1 MEIKTLNI
9 NQKSIKM
16 KKAILVLIVFVF
28 YVNTTIAQEWTKDL
42 PGNINLVKM
51 SDAGV
56 AIVGTDDALYGIN
69 DQGEILWKNEKLRK
83 VEAERVQILSGT
95 ELVFISDKGIFSRNR
110 VLDANTGKEYANSGK
125 KGDNII
131 GVRVLHGTNQL
142 WTLKGNRAINTW
154 DLDTNTLEYGWG
166 RNEITSDLALNKM
179 ASLTYTFSGSQPLLY
194 TGKNSAIVHLN
205 LTHLANVDLITGKD
219 IWRFDWKP
227 YKKVK
232 GAKAS
237 ILSNGFAEMK
247 IEEET
252 NTLYFPY
259 INQLV
264 AIDVNTGAAKWN
276 AKKGGKTGKVL
287 SMFVTKEGVL
297 VLTPDGL
304 QLVDKSSGNLIWKK
318 PIKIKNAVES
328 ILLQDDDSFFA
339 ISKGSIIK
347 VDVAN
352 KSTKVLSEKIKFSGK
367 ESFDS
372 LEIIDDLIILSAS
385 QNVAAF
391 NKNTG
396 EKVHHTYLK
405 APGSSIL
412 AITQNIILAAV
423 AVAATANSQN
433 INSRNS
439 SGSYTYHSYTPAVM
453 KSGGSAS
460 EKNGDIMYI
469 STKFKDADAKGF
481 GIAKVNKKTGE
492 IVEKIVIGDRDPL
505 YAINHNKGNFFY
517 KSDKK
522 TLAMKSLK

>member
-1 MEIKTLNI
+1 
-9 NQKSIKM
+9 M
-16 KKAILVLIVFVF
+16 KKVTLLLLVFTL
-28 YVNTTIAQEWTKDL
+28 YVNVTLAQEWTKDFSEK
-42 PGNINLVKM
+42 INLVKM
-51 SDAGV
+51 SDAGI
-56 AIVGTDDALYGIN
+56 AIVGTDDALYGVN
-69 DQGEILWKNEKLRK
+69 DEGKILWKNEKLRK

-95 ELVFISDKGIFSRNR
+95 ELVFISDKGMLSRNR
-110 VLDANTGKEYANSGK
+110 VLDANTGKEYANTGN

-142 WTLKGNRAINTW
+142 WTLKGTRGINTW
-154 DLDTNTLEYGWG
+154 NLNTNTLQYGWG
-166 RNEITSDLALNKM
+166 RKDITSDIAVDKM
-179 ASLTYTFSGSQPLLY
+179 ASLTWTFSGAQPLLY

-205 LTHLANVDLITGKD
+205 LTHLANVNLATGKN
-219 IWRFDWKP
+219 IWRFDFKP

-237 ILSNGFAEMK
+237 TISNGFAGMK
-247 IEEET
+247 LDEET

-264 AIDVNTGAAKWN
+264 AIDAKTGAAKWN

-297 VLTPDGL
+297 VLTPKGL
-304 QLVDKSSGNLIWKK
+304 HLVDKSSGNLVWKK
-318 PIKIKNAVES
+318 PIKIKNAIES
-328 ILLQDDDSFFA
+328 ILLQDNNDFFA

-352 KSTKVLSEKIKFSGK
+352 KSTKVLTEKIKFSGK
-367 ESFDS
+367 ESFSS

-396 EKVHHTYLK
+396 KKIHHTYLK
-405 APGSSIL
+405 APGSSLL
-412 AITQNIILAAV
+412 AITQNLVLATV
-423 AVAATANSQN
+423 AVAATQNSRN
-433 INSRNS
+433 INSRS
-439 SGSYTYHSYTPAVM
+439 TSGSYTYHSYTPAVM

-460 EKNGDIMYI
+460 QKNGDIMYI
-469 STKFKDADAKGF
+469 STKFKDVDAKGF
-481 GIAKVNKKTGE
+481 GIAKVNKKSGE
-492 IVEKIVIGDRDPL
+492 IVEKIVIGDRDPI
-505 YAINHNKGNFFY
+505 YAINHNKGKFFY

>member
-1 MEIKTLNI
+1 
-9 NQKSIKM
+9 M
-16 KKAILVLIVFVF
+16 KKAILLFTVLVFF
-28 YVNTTIAQEWTKDL
+28 INTSIAQEWTKEL
-42 PGNINLVKM
+42 PEKINLVKM

-56 AIVGTDDALYGIN
+56 AIVGTNDALYGIN
-69 DQGEILWKNEKLRK
+69 DQGKILWKNEKLRK

-95 ELVFISDKGIFSRNR
+95 ELVFISDKGFLSKNR
-110 VLDANTGKEYANSGK
+110 VLDANTGKEYASTGAK
-125 KGDNII
+125 TESLTI

-142 WTLKGNRAINTW
+142 WALKGTRGIETW
-154 DLDTNTLEYGWG
+154 DLETNTLQYGWG
-166 RNEITSDLALNKM
+166 RKDITSNIAVDKM
-179 ASLTYTFSGSQPLLY
+179 ASLTWTFSGAQPILY

-205 LTHLANVDLITGKD
+205 LTHLAHVNLATGKD
-219 IWRFDWKP
+219 IWRFDFKP

-232 GAKAS
+232 DAKAS
-237 ILSNGFAEMK
+237 TLSNGFAGMK
-247 IEEET
+247 LDKET

-264 AIDVNTGAAKWN
+264 AIDVKTGKAKWHP
-276 AKKGGKTGKVL
+276 KKGGKTGKVL

-297 VLTPDGL
+297 VLTPKGL
-304 QLVDKSSGNLIWKK
+304 HLVDKSSGNLVWKK

-328 ILLQDDDSFFA
+328 ILLQDDNDFFA

-347 VDVAN
+347 IDVAN
-352 KSTKVLSEKIKFSGK
+352 KSTKELTQKIKFSGK

-396 EKVHHTYLK
+396 EKIHHTYLK
-405 APGSSIL
+405 APGSSL
-412 AITQNIILAAV
+412 LTITQNIVLAAV

-433 INSRNS
+433 INSQNS
-439 SGSYTYHSYTPAVM
+439 AGSYTYHSYTPAVM

-460 EKNGDIMYI
+460 EKNGDIIYI

-505 YAINHNKGNFFY
+505 YAINHNKGKFFY

>member
-1 MEIKTLNI
+1 MK
-9 NQKSIKM
+9 KSIL
-16 KKAILVLIVFVF
+16 LVMVFAF
-28 YVNTTIAQEWTKDL
+28 YINVSMAQDWSKEL
-42 PGNINLVKM
+42 PGKINLVKM
-51 SDAGV
+51 SDAGI
-56 AIVGTDDALYGIN
+56 AIVGTDAALYGVN
-69 DQGEILWKNEKLRK
+69 DQGKILWENKKLRK

-95 ELVFISDKGIFSRNR
+95 ELVFISDKGMFSRNR
-110 VLDANTGKEYANSGK
+110 VLNAYTGKEYANSGN

-142 WTLKGNRAINTW
+142 WTIKGTRGINTW
-154 DLDTNTLEYGWG
+154 DLGTNTLQYGWG
-166 RNEITSDLALNKM
+166 RKDITRDIAVNKVT
-179 ASLTYTFSGSQPLLY
+179 SLTWNFSGAQPLLY
-194 TGKNSAIVHLN
+194 TGRNSAIVHLN
-205 LTHLANVDLITGKD
+205 LTHLANVDLSTGKD

-227 YKKVK
+227 FKKVK

-237 ILSNGFAEMK
+237 TLSNGFAAMK
-247 IEEET
+247 LDEES

-264 AIDVNTGAAKWN
+264 AIDVKTGAAKWN
-276 AKKGGKTGKVL
+276 PKKGGKTGKVL
-287 SMFVTKEGVL
+287 NMYVTKDGVL
-297 VLTPDGL
+297 VLTPKGL
-304 QLVDKSSGNLIWKK
+304 QLVDKSSGNLVWKK

-328 ILLQDDDSFFA
+328 ILLKDKNDFFA

-352 KSTKVLSEKIKFSGK
+352 KSTKVLTEKIKFSGK
-367 ESFDS
+367 ESFDN

-396 EKVHHTYLK
+396 EKIHHTYLK
-405 APGSSIL
+405 APGSSLL
-412 AITQNIILAAV
+412 AITQNIVLAAV
-423 AVAATANSQN
+423 AAAATVNSQN

-439 SGSYTYHSYTPAVM
+439 TSGSSYTYHSYSPAVM

-460 EKNGDIMYI
+460 EKNGDLMYI

-481 GIAKVNKKTGE
+481 GIAKVNKKTGK

-505 YAINHNKGNFFY
+505 YAINHNKGKFFY

>member
-1 MEIKTLNI
+1 
-9 NQKSIKM
+9 M
-16 KKAILVLIVFVF
+16 KKAILLLIVFALFANV
-28 YVNTTIAQEWTKDL
+28 TIAQEWTKDF
-42 PGNINLVKM
+42 PGKINLVKM

-56 AIVGTDDALYGIN
+56 AIVGTNDALYGVD
-69 DQGEILWKNEKLRK
+69 DQGKILWTNEKLRK

-95 ELVFISDKGIFSRNR
+95 ELIFVSDKGFLSRNR
-110 VLDANTGKEYANSGK
+110 VLDANTGKEYANTGNK
-125 KGDNII
+125 AAGNII

-142 WTLKGNRAINTW
+142 WALKGTRGIDTW
-154 DLDTNTLEYGWG
+154 DLDTNSLQYGWG
-166 RNEITSDLALNKM
+166 RNEIKSNIAVDKM
-179 ASLTYTFSGSQPLLY
+179 ASLTWTFSGAQPLLY

-205 LTHLANVDLITGKD
+205 LSHLANVDLTSGKD
-219 IWRFDWKP
+219 IWRFNWKP

-232 GAKAS
+232 GALAS
-237 ILSNGFAEMK
+237 TISNGFSAMK
-247 IEEET
+247 LDEAT

-259 INQLV
+259 IKQLV
-264 AIDVNTGAAKWN
+264 AIDVNTGKAKWHP
-276 AKKGGKTGKVL
+276 KKGGKTGKVL
-287 SMFVTKEGVL
+287 CMFVTKEGVL
-297 VLTPDGL
+297 VLTPKGL
-304 QLVDKSSGNLIWKK
+304 HLVDKATGNLVWKK

-328 ILLQDDDSFFA
+328 ILLQDNDDFFA

-347 VDVAN
+347 IDVAN
-352 KSTKVLSEKIKFSGK
+352 KSTKELTKKIKFSGK
-367 ESFDS
+367 ESFES
-372 LEIIDDLIILSAS
+372 LEIVDDLIILSAS

-405 APGSSIL
+405 APGSSLL
-412 AITQNIILAAV
+412 AITQNIVLAAV

-433 INSRNS
+433 INSRNTAS
-439 SGSYTYHSYTPAVM
+439 GGSYTYHSYTPAVM

-469 STKFKDADAKGF
+469 STKFKGGDVKGF

-492 IVEKIVIGDRDPL
+492 IVEKILIGDRDPL
-505 YAINHNKGNFFY
+505 YAINHNKGKFFY

>member
-1 MEIKTLNI
+1 
-9 NQKSIKM
+9 M
-16 KKAILVLIVFVF
+16 KKVTLLLLVFTF
-28 YVNTTIAQEWTKDL
+28 YVNVTLAQEWTKDFSKK
-42 PGNINLVKM
+42 INLVKM
-51 SDAGV
+51 SDAGI
-56 AIVGTDDALYGIN
+56 AIVGTDDALYGVN
-69 DQGEILWKNEKLRK
+69 DEGKILWKNEKLRK
-83 VEAERVQILSGT
+83 VEEERVQILSGT
-95 ELVFISDKGIFSRNR
+95 ELVFISDKGMLSRNR

-142 WTLKGNRAINTW
+142 WTLKGTRGINTW
-154 DLDTNTLEYGWG
+154 NLNTNTLQYGWG
-166 RNEITSDLALNKM
+166 RKEITSDISVEKM
-179 ASLTYTFSGSQPLLY
+179 ASLTWTFSGAQPLLY

-205 LTHLANVDLITGKD
+205 LTHLANVDLATGKN
-219 IWRFDWKP
+219 IWRFDFKP

-237 ILSNGFAEMK
+237 TISNGFTSMK
-247 IEEET
+247 LDEET

-259 INQLV
+259 INQLI
-264 AIDVNTGAAKWN
+264 AIDAKTGVAKWN

-287 SMFVTKEGVL
+287 SMFVTKDGVL
-297 VLTPDGL
+297 ALTPKGL
-304 QLVDKSSGNLIWKK
+304 QLVDKSSGNLVWKK
-318 PIKIKNAVES
+318 PIKIKNAIES
-328 ILLQDDDSFFA
+328 ILLQDENDFFA

-347 VDVAN
+347 IDVAN
-352 KSTKVLSEKIKFSGK
+352 KSTKTLTEKIKFSGK
-367 ESFDS
+367 ESFSS

-396 EKVHHTYLK
+396 KKIHHTYLK
-405 APGSSIL
+405 APGSSLL
-412 AITQNIILAAV
+412 AITQNLVLATV
-423 AVAATANSQN
+423 AVAATQNSKN
-433 INSRNS
+433 INSSNS

-460 EKNGDIMYI
+460 ETSGDIMYI

-492 IVEKIVIGDRDPL
+492 IVEKIVIGDRDPV
-505 YAINHNKGNFFY
+505 YAINHNKGKFFY

-522 TLAMKSLK
+522 TLAMKNLK